1 MLTSK
6 DILEQTGLSRATLNN
21 YIAAGLIGRPE
32 VLPPGPQD
40 GDAPRIGYFPD
51 DTVERIETIQRLKRE
66 GWSLGRI
73 VELFAKGGDTAP
85 LVTEP
90 APSRV
95 PAPVAA
101 SAPVYARVAQ
111 PTDPAS
117 PQVMVL
123 AILAVTLHDADS
135 LWVALSVQDYFA
147 LTGEVSAEIRRIAVA
162 RDAHVTRD
170 APHRFVCRFLPKPQ
184 AEHLWTALEASEAI
198 RLAVREISARWKVRR
213 GWDMDILAD
222 AGLCEG
228 ESWVA
233 PAPQEDVQ
241 IVGETL
247 DDAQQLARC
256 ARAGSLLVTRSLVAR
271 LPDAL
276 RSRVVYGVPAAGQRE
291 GVPSRLMTFARLREI
306 APPDAGLPR
315 RVAALPVTEIV
326 EVRAAQAAAEWKE
339 QE

>member
-73 VELFAKGGDTAP
+73 VEFFAKGGEAAP
-85 LVTEP
+85 AAT
-90 APSRV
+90 PS
-95 PAPVAA
+95 A
-101 SAPVYARVAQ
+101 SAPLPIAGSTSASTRVAKASGS
-111 PTDPAS
+111 DS

-147 LTGEVSAEIRRIAVA
+147 LTNEVSAEIRRIAFA
-162 RDAHVTRD
+162 RDGHVTRV
-170 APHRFVCRFLPKPQ
+170 APHRFVCRFLPKLQ
-184 AEHLWTALEASEAI
+184 SGHLWTALEASRAI
-198 RLAVREISARWKVRR
+198 QDAVREISTRWKLRR
-213 GWDMDILAD
+213 DWGMDILAN

-233 PAPQEDVQ
+233 PSPQEDVQ

-271 LPDAL
+271 LPEAL
-276 RSRVVYGVPAAGQRE
+276 RSRVVHGVPATGQRE
-291 GVPSRLMTFARLREI
+291 GAPSRLMTFARLREI
-306 APPDAGLPR
+306 APLDANLPR
-315 RVAALPVTEIV
+315 RIAALPVTEIV
-326 EVRAAQAAAEWKE
+326 EVRAAQAAEWKE

>member
-73 VELFAKGGDTAP
+73 VEFFAKEGDAVPTPAAP
-85 LVTEP
+85 P
-90 APSRV
+90 

-101 SAPVYARVAQ
+101 FAPTSPRIVQ
-111 PTDPAS
+111 PAAPDS

-147 LTGEVSAEIRRIAVA
+147 LTNEVSAEIRRIAAA
-162 RDAHVTRD
+162 RDAHVNRV
-170 APHRFVCRFLPKPQ
+170 APHRFVCRLLPKPQ
-184 AEHLWTALEASEAI
+184 AMHLWTALELSEGI
-198 RLAVREISARWKVRR
+198 RVAVREISARWKSRR
-213 GWDMDILAD
+213 GWDIEILAN

-233 PAPQEDVQ
+233 PAPQEEVQ

-256 ARAGSLLVTRSLVAR
+256 GRAGSLLVTRSLIAR
-271 LPDAL
+271 LPDTL
-276 RSRVVYGVPAAGQRE
+276 RSRVVHGVPAVGQRE
-291 GVPSRLMTFARLREI
+291 GAPSRLMTFARLREI
-306 APPDAGLPR
+306 APPEADLPR
-315 RVAALPVTEIV
+315 RIAALPVTEIV
-326 EVRAAQAAAEWKE
+326 EVRAAQAAPSKE